1 MDTETKVDAQSNPA
15 LANQLAAKAMA
26 EAQQDVMVT
35 ATKPVAVTTPP
46 DLTVELPGGLFD
58 PFEGTTRTAEIREL
72 NGADEEAIARITDA
86 GKALLTVLERA
97 TVKIGD
103 KLADKDSLDTLLAGD
118 REMLLL
124 AIRKATFGSTVE
136 VGPGFCPSCDAEQ
149 TFVID
154 LDKDVE
160 VKKLKEEDRNFIL
173 DCKVGK
179 VSVSLPNGY
188 VQKTIVTATNKNSA
202 ELDTL
207 LLKGCIL
214 SINDGPIVT
223 IDHIKKLSLQD
234 RRDII
239 TEITTRNPGPQLG
252 AVKKPC
258 ISCGQEVP
266 LPLTLADL
274 FRE

>member
-15 LANQLAAKAMA
+15 LLNKLAAEAMA
-26 EAQQDVMVT
+26 PSQAEVT
-35 ATKPVAVTTPP
+35 ATKPVAVITPP
-46 DLTVELPGGLFD
+46 DLTVELPGGLYD
-58 PFEGTTRTAEIREL
+58 PFDGVTKTAEIREL

-97 TVKIGD
+97 TVKIGE
-103 KLADKDSLDTLLAGD
+103 KPANKESLDTLLSGD

-149 TFVID
+149 TFTID
-154 LDKDVE
+154 LTEDVT
-160 VKKLKEEDRNFIL
+160 VKTLNEEDREFTL

-179 VSVSLPNGY
+179 VVISLPNGY
-188 VQKTIVTATNKNSA
+188 VQKSIVTATNKNSA

-252 AVKKPC
+252 NIKKPC
-258 ISCGQEVP
+258 ISCGLEVP